1 MMAGEFLE
9 KKIFRVYM
17 LMRKSFYIIFCL
29 LSSVSFAEDMQL
41 AKASHIEN
49 TSPSFFTTSENA
61 SNFKKLETRLRS
73 YPKDYEADLLKAIL
87 YFKSGKL
94 DLALEEIDKL
104 IKKVPDFQLAYLL
117 KGDLLLSKFTD
128 TNDLGQTTLL
138 ASIVSQLDNNKKI
151 QLNFLREEA
160 QLRVRALLKKK
171 KTKVLP
177 RQILALGE
185 SVKKALLIDKS
196 ANRLYVYTRQE
207 SGALAEDINDYYIT
221 TGKLVG
227 DKVAKGDLR
236 TPEGVYFVTSWI
248 SPSKLPD
255 KYGVGAFPVNYPNEL
270 DKRNGKTGYGI
281 WLHGTDKGS
290 YSRPPR
296 DSEGCVVLTNIDLSA
311 LKSEIKP
318 GVTPVVIT
326 NNVEWVDSTAWQQER
341 NEIFQALESWRS
353 DWESMNVNKYLSHY
367 GKNFWSS
374 THNLKSWSARKRLLA
389 KNKTYQSVSLS
400 NLSVLVYPK
409 DVEDEKQIA
418 VVRLQQSYKSNN
430 FKSEMYKRLYLTKN
444 DNSWKILY
452 EGR

>member
-1 MMAGEFLE
+1 MMIYRNLIFIFLC
-9 KKIFRVYM
+9 FF
-17 LMRKSFYIIFCL
+17 L
-29 LSSVSFAEDMQL
+29 SVSFAEDIQL
-41 AKASHIEN
+41 AKVSHLENNFTGFSPASEV
-49 TSPSFFTTSENA
+49 TSNL
-61 SNFKKLETRLRS
+61 KKLETRLRS

-87 YFKSGKL
+87 YFRAGKL
-94 DLALEEIDKL
+94 ELALTELDEL

-117 KGDLLLSKFTD
+117 KGDLLLSRYSD
-128 TNDLGQTTLL
+128 TNNLGQTTLL
-138 ASIVSQLDNNKKI
+138 ASIIKRLDNGKKT

-160 QLRVRALLKKK
+160 QLRLRALLNNN
-171 KTKVLP
+171 KTKVWP

-196 ANRLYVYTRQE
+196 ANRLYVYTRLK
-207 SGALAEDINDYYIT
+207 SGELVEEVNDYYIT

-227 DKVAKGDLR
+227 DKVEKGDLR

-248 SPSKLPD
+248 SPNKLPD

-270 DKRNGKTGYGI
+270 DKHKGKTGYGI

-296 DSEGCVVLTNIDLSA
+296 DSEGCVVLTNIDLSS
-311 LKSEIKP
+311 LKNEIKP
-318 GVTPVVIT
+318 GITPVIIT
-326 NNVEWVDSTAWQQER
+326 NKVEWIDYAAWQHER
-341 NEIFQALESWRS
+341 QGILHAIEKWRL

-367 GKNFWSS
+367 GESFWSA

-389 KNKTYQSVSLS
+389 KNKTYQSVNLS
-400 NLSVLVYPK
+400 NLSILVYPENL
-409 DVEDEKQIA
+409 EDKRKIA
-418 VVRLQQSYKSNN
+418 VVRLQQNYKSNN

-444 DNSWKILY
+444 DSDWKILY

>member
-1 MMAGEFLE
+1 M
-9 KKIFRVYM
+9 
-17 LMRKSFYIIFCL
+17 
-29 LSSVSFAEDMQL
+29 SSVSIAEDIQL
-41 AKASHIEN
+41 AKVSHIEDKY
-49 TSPSFFTTSENA
+49 TGSSPASEIT
-61 SNFKKLETRLRS
+61 SNFEKLETRLRS

-94 DLALEEIDKL
+94 NLALDELDKL

-117 KGDLLLSKFTD
+117 KGDLLLSKFSD
-128 TNDLGQTTLL
+128 TNNLGQTTLL
-138 ASIVSQLDNNKKI
+138 ASMVTQIDNSKKI
-151 QLNFLREEA
+151 QLDFLREEA
-160 QLRVRALLKKK
+160 QLRVRALLKNK
-171 KTKVLP
+171 KTKVWP

-185 SVKKALLIDKS
+185 SVKKALLVDKS
-196 ANRLYVYTRQE
+196 ANRLYVYTRQK
-207 SGALAEDINDYYIT
+207 SGVLVEDVNDYYIT

-227 DKVAKGDLR
+227 DKVEKGDLK

-248 SPSKLPD
+248 SPGKLPD

-318 GVTPVVIT
+318 GVTPVVIA
-326 NNVEWVDSTAWQQER
+326 NKVEWVDYAAWQQER
-341 NEIFQALESWRS
+341 QDILQSVEKWRV

-367 GKNFWSS
+367 EKNFWSA
-374 THNLKSWSARKRLLA
+374 THNLKSWSARKRFLA
-389 KNKTYQSVSLS
+389 KNKTYQSVGFS

-409 DVEDEKQIA
+409 SLKEKRQIA
-418 VVRLQQSYKSNN
+418 VVRLQQNYKSNN
-430 FKSEMYKRLYLTKN
+430 FNSEMYKRLYLTKK

>member
-1 MMAGEFLE
+1 MLKRISLFVFLWM
-9 KKIFRVYM
+9 F
-17 LMRKSFYIIFCL
+17 F
-29 LSSVSFAEDMQL
+29 SVSIAENLQL
-41 AKASHIEN
+41 AKISNVESKY
-49 TSPSFFTTSENA
+49 SPANEISS
-61 SNFKKLETRLRS
+61 SLKKLETRLRV
-73 YPKDYEADLLKAIL
+73 YPKDYEADLLKAVL

-94 DLALEEIDKL
+94 DFALDELDKL

-117 KGDLLLSKFTD
+117 KGDLLLSKFSD
-128 TNDLGQTTLL
+128 TNNLGQTTLL
-138 ASIVSQLDNNKKI
+138 ASIVSRLDNSKKV

-160 QLRVRALLKKK
+160 QLRVRALLNNKKK
-171 KTKVLP
+171 KTWP
-177 RQILALGE
+177 RQILALGT

-196 ANRLYVYTRQE
+196 ANRMYVYSRQK
-207 SGALAEDINDYYIT
+207 SGALVEDVNDYYIT

-227 DKVAKGDLR
+227 DKSIKGDLR

-290 YSRPPR
+290 YNRPPR

-311 LKSEIKP
+311 LKSEIVP

-326 NNVEWVDSTAWQQER
+326 NKVEWVDYATWQQER
-341 NEIFQALESWRS
+341 IDILQAVESWRT

-367 GKNFWSS
+367 GKDFWSS

-389 KNKTYQSVSLS
+389 KNKTYQKVNFS
-400 NLSVLVYPK
+400 NLSVLLYPK
-409 DVEDEKQIA
+409 TKRKQGEIA
-418 VVRLQQSYKSNN
+418 VVRLQQDYKSNN
-430 FKSEMYKRLYLTKN
+430 FKSEMSKRLYLAKK